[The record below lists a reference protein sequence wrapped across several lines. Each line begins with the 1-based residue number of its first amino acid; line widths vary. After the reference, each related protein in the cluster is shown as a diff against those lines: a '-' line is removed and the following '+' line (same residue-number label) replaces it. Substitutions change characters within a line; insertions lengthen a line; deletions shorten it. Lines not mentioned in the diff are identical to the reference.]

1 MTTRRAAARR
11 MEEEIVNEGVPPQGP
26 QEPQGPQAPNNE
38 RDLKNVETRM
48 ALQTLTHALTTQVT
62 RDARVQVNPNTS
74 KTASRIRDFTRMN
87 PPMFYGSKVDE
98 DPQRFIDEVFKV
110 LDFMGGSPQEKAKL
124 AAYQLKDV
132 AQDWHEKWEDERL
145 VRAGSEQKLKQV
157 NREVKRERIDDGNS
171 SKGKFE
177 VQGKPRF
184 KKRFS
189 NQGSSSAPKHD
200 GKCLVGT
207 DGCFSC
213 GKSGYMKRDCPM
225 LRAQGR
231 EGKQVHP
238 SGSNSDAPKKN
249 HFYALQSGGD

>member
-1 MTTRRAAARR
+1 
-11 MEEEIVNEGVPPQGP
+11 
-26 QEPQGPQAPNNE
+26 
-38 RDLKNVETRM
+38 
-48 ALQTLTHALTTQVT
+48 
-62 RDARVQVNPNTS
+62 
-74 KTASRIRDFTRMN
+74 MN
-87 PPMFYGSKVDE
+87 PPMFYGPKVDE
-98 DPQRFIDEVFKV
+98 DPQGFIDEVFKV
-110 LDFMGGSPQEKAKL
+110 LDVIGVSPQEKAEL

-132 AQDWHEKWEDERL
+132 AQDWYEKWEDERL
-145 VRAGSEQKLKQV
+145 
-157 NREVKRERIDDGNS
+157 RERIDDGNS

-189 NQGSSSAPKHD
+189 NQGSSSAPKVIKDRESNPKPQGGNSGSSYVERPSCAKCGKMHD

-213 GKSGYMKRDCPM
+213 GKSGHMKRDCPM

-231 EGKQVHP
+231 EGKQVPP

-249 HFYALQSGGD
+249 HFYAL